1 VRSLAESGSTRA
13 LHETRAAEMQAGEAE
28 LAALRARG
36 ASIRDAIGALRG
48 ELTDLEAGDLGDP
61 QGHLRHP
68 HRPVPPEETRYNV
81 LVEIWSAVS
90 VGVLLLVV
98 AGLVFVRLVPW
109 WGALLV
115 GLIGY
120 ILIES
125 ALRRRLTR
133 LLLRSV
139 LILAVVGA
147 LILVVDFAL
156 ELVLLAVVGLA
167 LVVVLDNV
175 REVSGR

>member
-1 VRSLAESGSTRA
+1 
-13 LHETRAAEMQAGEAE
+13 
-28 LAALRARG
+28 
-36 ASIRDAIGALRG
+36 
-48 ELTDLEAGDLGDP
+48 
-61 QGHLRHP
+61 
-68 HRPVPPEETRYNV
+68 
-81 LVEIWSAVS
+81 
-90 VGVLLLVV
+90 
-98 AGLVFVRLVPW
+98 
-109 WGALLV
+109 LLV